1 MINNNFFLQNLA
13 NNLFSVLS
21 ILRIK
26 WEDMGSVNWEDY
38 SVQAWDYWTDTPEDN
53 IWVKLKI
60 QTIDTIVTTWENI
73 N

>member
-21 ILRIK
+21 ILRIN

-38 SVQAWDYWTDTPEDN
+38 TLQ
-53 IWVKLKI
+53 
-60 QTIDTIVTTWENI
+60 TWENI